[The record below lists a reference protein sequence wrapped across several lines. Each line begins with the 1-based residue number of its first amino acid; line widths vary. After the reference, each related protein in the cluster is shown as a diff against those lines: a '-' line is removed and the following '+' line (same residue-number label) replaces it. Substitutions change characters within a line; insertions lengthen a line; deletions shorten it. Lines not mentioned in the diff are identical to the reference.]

1 MLYVERGGRTVCDK
15 FRKIL
20 IEEGWFKDSSN
31 EIWVEQDDLH
41 LSNVSPQYKLWGE
54 RTLSNHYDKVSLFHM
69 FEFSKQFNVKY
80 NPSIEKDNNIT
91 DNFILKISSQLLSYI
106 QKCNELRN
114 KYVNLYNE
122 G

>member
-1 MLYVERGGRTVCDK
+1 MLYIERGSRTVCDK

-31 EIWVEQDDLH
+31 EIWVEQDAIH
-41 LSNVSPQYKLWGE
+41 PSNVSPQYKLWGE

-80 NPSIEKDNNIT
+80 NPSIEKDNSIT
-91 DNFILKISSQLLSYI
+91 DNFILKISSQLLGYI
-106 QKCNELRN
+106 QN
-114 KYVNLYNE
+114 VMNLEINM
-122 G
+122 